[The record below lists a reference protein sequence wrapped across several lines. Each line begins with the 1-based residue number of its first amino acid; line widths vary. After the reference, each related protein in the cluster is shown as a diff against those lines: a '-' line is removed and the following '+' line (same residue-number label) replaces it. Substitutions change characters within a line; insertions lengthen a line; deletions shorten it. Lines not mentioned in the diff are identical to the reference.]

1 MNAESKLEQ
10 AAKDEALKIFP
21 NGTYNDGYYD
31 MIQGARREGYE
42 ECYVKYWQSLTTP
55 ESNDKFEFAS
65 YLTGH
70 DIDTCKQ
77 MYNDYLNLQS
87 NKHKAI

>member
-10 AAKDEALKIFP
+10 AAKAYAKRKDADRWVFTPEQRHKFCIEDF
-21 NGTYNDGYYD
+21 
-31 MIQGARREGYE
+31 ISGAD
-42 ECYVKYWQSLTTP
+42 WQSLTTP